1 MIDKIAMKKCIIS
14 FLFFVCAFTAAAQT
28 GDNVESQ
35 TVVNKTV
42 EEKSVVSSNHQVITN
57 FFRHNWFVL
66 ADAGVNAYWGDYTSK
81 TPFGSRLTPQF
92 NIGVG
97 KWFVPGFG
105 AKLQFTG
112 FRSRAD
118 KWSEGFYTH
127 ASEEYFDKDGNSY
140 WKERV
145 KWFNFNIDLMFNI
158 SRIIKG
164 YEGIGSPELM
174 NQFIASIG
182 LGVTHPY
189 DFPRYPNNDF
199 AGHIELQYSRFF
211 TEAKAVSLDVR
222 FRTILQ
228 STQFDGVADHF
239 FDKNFSLN
247 VGVTYYFK
255 ERGWKRTVAN
265 TTYYVE
271 DQTTINRLND
281 EINNLKQE
289 LAQAQAQ
296 AAPVVAAVPIS
307 TSKTITFPYLVNF
320 VIDKVK
326 VVNRERVNLKVVAE
340 MIMATPEQKY
350 LICGYADKYTGSVE
364 RNIWLAENRAK
375 NVFKI
380 LTKEFGVPAEQLILD
395 DKGGVDNMFYDDPQL
410 SRSVIISKYNEQK
423 TEE

>member
-1 MIDKIAMKKCIIS
+1 MRKRILGLLLLFCAMVAS
-14 FLFFVCAFTAAAQT
+14 AQT

-35 TVVNKTV
+35 TIVNKSV
-42 EEKSVVSSNHQVITN
+42 EEQSVVSSKHQVITN

-81 TPFGSRLTPQF
+81 SPFGSRLTPQF
-92 NIGVG
+92 NVGFG

-118 KWSEGFYTH
+118 KWHKGFYTH

-158 SRIIKG
+158 SRLIKA
-164 YEGIGSPELM
+164 YEGIGSSEMM

-211 TEAKAVSLDVR
+211 TPAKAFSLDVR

-228 STQFDGVADHF
+228 STQYDGVTDQF
-239 FDKNFSLN
+239 FDENYSLN

-255 ERGWKRTVAN
+255 DRGWRRTVWN
-265 TTYYVE
+265 TTYFVE
-271 DQTTINRLND
+271 DQTTVNRLND
-281 EINNLKQE
+281 EINKLKQE
-289 LAQAQAQ
+289 LAQAQ
-296 AAPVVAAVPIS
+296 AAPVVAAVPIA

-326 VVNRERVNLKVVAE
+326 VVNRERVNLGVVAE
-340 MIMATPEQKY
+340 MIKATPEQKY
-350 LICGYADKYTGSVE
+350 LICGYADKHTGSVE
-364 RNIWLAENRAK
+364 RNIWLAEHRAK

-395 DKGGVDNMFYDDPQL
+395 DKGGVENMFYDDPQL
-410 SRSVIISKYNEQK
+410 SRSAIISKYNEKK

>member
-1 MIDKIAMKKCIIS
+1 MKKWIIS
-14 FLFFVCAFTAAAQT
+14 SLFVVCAMAASAQT
-28 GDNVESQ
+28 GDSVESQ
-35 TVVNKTV
+35 TIVNKSV
-42 EEKSVVSSNHQVITN
+42 EEQSVVSSNHQVITN

-66 ADAGVNAYWGDYTSK
+66 GDAGVNAYWGDYTSK

-97 KWFVPGFG
+97 KWFVPSFG

-118 KWSEGFYTH
+118 KWCEGFYTH
-127 ASEEYFDKDGNSY
+127 GSEEYFDAEGNSY

-145 KWFNFNIDLMFNI
+145 KWFNFNIDMMFNI
-158 SRIIKG
+158 SRMIKG
-164 YEGIGSPELM
+164 YEGVESPKLK
-174 NQFIASIG
+174 NQFIVSVG
-182 LGVTHPY
+182 LGATHPY
-189 DFPRYPNNDF
+189 DFKGYPNNDF
-199 AGHIELQYSRFF
+199 AGHLELQYSRFF
-211 TEAKAVSLDVR
+211 TPTKAVSLDVR

-228 STQFDGVADHF
+228 STQYDGVTDQY
-239 FDKNFSLN
+239 FDENYSLN

-281 EINNLKQE
+281 EINKLKQE

-296 AAPVVAAVPIS
+296 AVPVVAAVPIA

-340 MIMATPEQKY
+340 MIKATPEQKY
-350 LICGYADKYTGSVE
+350 LICGYADKHTGSVE

-395 DKGGVDNMFYDDPQL
+395 DKGGVENMFYDDPQL
-410 SRSVIISKYNEQK
+410 SRSAIISKY
-423 TEE
+423 EEKKEE